1 MTFTDKQQK
10 ELRAAFIQESNQ
22 KAWSAAYHAD
32 SISKQLDKV
41 LAEYTKLKEEDARLE
56 GEIKT
61 PEIAVDSHTKDNRD
75 KRKSSQE
82 GRNRLAKQMQAVG
95 QSHAEGQQVLA
106 GLTAPSRRGILGR
119 SSFRTR
125 PQIWSSMQR
134 NRTRLKCSET
144 P

>member
-82 GRNRLAKQMQAVG
+82 RRNVLAKQMQAIG
-95 QSHAEGQQVLA
+95 QRAILRDSK
-106 GLTAPSRRGILGR
+106 PSPASTRTSRATWNSPTMQRRGSGR
-119 SSFRTR
+119 
-125 PQIWSSMQR
+125 
-134 NRTRLKCSET
+134 K
-144 P
+144 